1 MDDKEFNEKYEQ
13 LKKSNFKQQKL
24 AGWRPVPTLSCV
36 TIIYLS
42 FAVFFIIMGIIIL
55 VFTSQLKEIK
65 FRYDDYCEGNYYSNC
80 SIRFTVTEKMSKPI
94 FIYYQIDGFSQN
106 HRTYMESKS
115 DKQLN
120 GEDVSKEDLEKSGVC
135 EFALLNKDVGV
146 RYGLDPEEVANPCGL
161 MAKSYFK
168 DNFLD
173 WKINGKEIYP
183 REEDI
188 AYKADK
194 QKYEN
199 IQYSEDK
206 HWINMTNEHFMVWMR
221 PSPFPNPRKLWGV
234 IEDEDIER
242 DSIVSLIVE
251 NNNYLQDKKYIILTT
266 RNVFGGK
273 SMFLGFFYIVFG
285 FLCLIASIVFII
297 TFNSFHRK
305 KK

>member
-1 MDDKEFNEKYEQ
+1 MDDKEFNEAYEQ
-13 LKKSNFKQQKL
+13 LKKSKFKQQKL

-42 FAVFFIIMGIIIL
+42 FSIFFIIFGILIL

-65 FRYDDYCEGNYYSNC
+65 FRYDDYCKDNRHSNC
-80 SIRFTVTEKMSKPI
+80 SISLAVTDKMPKPI
-94 FIYYQIDGFSQN
+94 FIYYQINGFSQN

-115 DKQLN
+115 DKQLS
-120 GEDVSKEDLEKSGVC
+120 GEEVSKEDLEKSGEC
-135 EFALLNKDVGV
+135 EFALLNKDIGVGF
-146 RYGLDPEEVANPCGL
+146 DPEEVAVPCGL
-161 MAKSYFK
+161 MAKSYFR
-168 DNFLD
+168 DRFLD

-199 IQYSEDK
+199 IEYIEDK
-206 HWINMTNEHFMVWMR
+206 HWINMTNEHFMIWMR
-221 PSPFPNPRKLWGV
+221 PSPFPNPRKLWGI

-242 DSIVSLIVE
+242 DSTVSLIIE
-251 NNNYLQDKKYIILTT
+251 HNNYFNDIKYIILTT

-273 SMFLGFFYIVFG
+273 SMFLGIFYILFG
-285 FLCLIASIVFII
+285 ILCLIASITFILS
-297 TFNSFHRK
+297 FHSFHRK
-305 KK
+305 K